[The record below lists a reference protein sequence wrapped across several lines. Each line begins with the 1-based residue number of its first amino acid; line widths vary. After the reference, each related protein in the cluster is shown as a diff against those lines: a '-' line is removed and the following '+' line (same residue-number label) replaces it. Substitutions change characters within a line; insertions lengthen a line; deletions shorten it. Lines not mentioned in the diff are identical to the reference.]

1 MFGTVWLESTDTA
14 YRHTSIGDYVMK
26 ERAAIVRVLLALAVV
41 LSMPLFKLDTN
52 DPEYAVVV
60 KSILSLTGLLVILF
74 IAFYRTPVERARE
87 QLRKAKLDV
96 SITEVELHKA
106 KMQRKVAEQYNQKVD
121 AE

>member
-1 MFGTVWLESTDTA
+1 
-14 YRHTSIGDYVMK
+14 MK